1 MQLSWLLV
9 VVGLLLCS
17 ELVAV
22 VEGKKKH
29 GNNNNL
35 DRVWKNKRTQCEK
48 FECGHLVVDENMN
61 CVNNCTSALCF
72 KEVYADEPLED
83 GEIDDK
89 RQKLY
94 NSCLRRETKNAKKAA
109 NQAN

>member
-1 MQLSWLLV
+1 
-9 VVGLLLCS
+9 
-17 ELVAV
+17 
-22 VEGKKKH
+22 
-29 GNNNNL
+29 
-35 DRVWKNKRTQCEK
+35 
-48 FECGHLVVDENMN
+48 
-61 CVNNCTSALCF
+61 
-72 KEVYADEPLED
+72 VYADEPLED

>member
-72 KEVYADEPLED
+72 KVRDACVRCVVHSLTHLFPSFYHVLV
-83 GEIDDK
+83 
-89 RQKLY
+89 
-94 NSCLRRETKNAKKAA
+94 
-109 NQAN
+109 